1 MIEHFNE
8 KGILVEME
16 HRNTQ
21 FTGHMIDLEI
31 YAQGHNHQHPKP
43 CIFYGS
49 VANYPQQNIHPV
61 APSIR
66 NRPSFNH
73 HHPPEHHGSTF
84 YGMPQYDRI
93 HPQRPFINLDLSVS
107 MSSSGHY
114 NPYLAPPP
122 TGIRDFPVQI
132 NHWTYDQFSPLSS
145 QRIVGVPTDSYGRNM
160 SYMDGVGG
168 SFKRNNVEG
177 AQTNYQ
183 YHNVLADSSSF
194 VTPMTARPTESD
206 VTSTDA
212 TSFAPTEYGGN
223 DPTSIVESGSHQSLR
238 NIPDFQVHNAGH
250 MIQGNY
256 VAPSVPFPGNPWFD
270 MHFGANNGDICT
282 FPWARAPELPFVHAS
297 INGACVETGNM
308 GSQGYQ
314 VTNGNQG
321 SNGFLHPPRPPIPQI
336 HSNPHHPTPPV
347 QGIRGYNVNFPS
359 QMSASSP
366 RNSINNAS
374 NNGINPF
381 PDVVDARPTF
391 LAPVLPTSR
400 YLQSHRRE
408 IILGSNARRHS
419 LPHLRVLPEDEV
431 SILEAPGHPEAG
443 TSMDQLTD
451 MRLDIDHMS
460 YEELLALGE
469 QIGSVGTGLHQDFI
483 RNNLKTRAF
492 TSGCCVNLEET
503 PSVDERVNF
512 CVICQ
517 TAYMDGET
525 IGTLDCEHEY
535 HQECIKTWLLFKN
548 SCPICKSTALHEKG
562 KDK

>member
-1 MIEHFNE
+1 M
-8 KGILVEME
+8 G

-21 FTGHMIDLEI
+21 FTGRMIDLEI
-31 YAQGHNHQHPKP
+31 YPQGHNHLHPKP
-43 CIFYGS
+43 GIFYGS
-49 VANYPQQNIHPV
+49 VANYPQQNIHPAV
-61 APSIR
+61 PTMG

-73 HHPPEHHGSTF
+73 HHLPEHHGSTF

-93 HPQRPFINLDLSVS
+93 HPQRPVINLDLSVS

-132 NHWTYDQFSPLSS
+132 NHGTYAQFSPFSS

-160 SYMDGVGG
+160 PYMDGVRG

-177 AQTNYQ
+177 APTNYQ
-183 YHNVLADSSSF
+183 SHNVLADSSSF
-194 VTPMTARPTESD
+194 VAPVTARPAESD

-212 TSFAPTEYGGN
+212 TSFVPPDYGGN
-223 DPTSIVESGSHQSLR
+223 DPMSMVESGSHQSSR

-256 VAPSVPFPGNPWFD
+256 VASSVPFPGNPWFD

-282 FPWARAPELPFVHAS
+282 FSWAQTPELPFAH
-297 INGACVETGNM
+297 

-321 SNGFLHPPRPPIPQI
+321 SNGFIHPPRPPIPQI
-336 HSNPHHPTPPV
+336 HSNTHHLPPPV
-347 QGIRGYNVNFPS
+347 QRIRGYNVNFPT
-359 QMSASSP
+359 QMSTSSP
-366 RNSINNAS
+366 RISTNNAS

-381 PDVVDARPTF
+381 PDIVDARPTF
-391 LAPVLPTSR
+391 LAPVIPTGFR

-408 IILGSNARRHS
+408 ITNARHHS

-431 SILEAPGHPEAG
+431 SILETPGYHEAG
-443 TSMDQLTD
+443 SSMDQHTD

-483 RNNLKTRAF
+483 QNNLKTRAF
-492 TSGCCVNLEET
+492 TSGYSVNLEET
-503 PSVDERVNF
+503 PSVDEHVNF
-512 CVICQ
+512 CVVCQ
-517 TAYMDGET
+517 TAYMDGDT

-548 SCPICKSTALHEKG
+548 SCPMCKLTALHEKG